1 MRFVSF
7 VVNLSTFR
15 IAVTGL
21 SIYRK
26 CLRLL
31 TVALLLVVQ
40 LACAVSVTAAQPSA
54 SSQTL
59 SEPEPGAENGE
70 SQPPPAVEI
79 APISVP
85 VSDAVK
91 EAALLMRPSGA
102 TLDQVVAAMVL
113 LNPAE
118 FKHGDLQHVI
128 FSRPLNVP
136 STQEILREDPD
147 GLALLLLQLDIVSA
161 ASPLTGFNDRASLPQ
176 AVAIQQESVPA
187 AESILQERTA
197 EPETPAA
204 EASLI
209 SDSAVWIWISAILLL
224 ISLLWLLF
232 IFGRSRPRQP
242 LSTSSSVLSSE
253 ESSNLQP
260 MQDDQR
266 ISQLYGLPD
275 EYLNYDDVEVLLT
288 RLIGDSPDA
297 SRHVLQLMHF
307 FRMKQNREGFQRQHQ
322 YLLESGFY
330 QRHAEMWSVINQD
343 AAELGLEL
351 NAAIAERESV
361 ASEEKIQRLQERVKK
376 AEDAT
381 RAAEKRASK
390 AELRL
395 SKMQLQLDFG
405 EN

>member
-26 CLRLL
+26 CFRLL

-209 SDSAVWIWISAILLL
+209 SGSAVWIWISAILLL

-242 LSTSSSVLSSE
+242 LSTSSNVLSSE
-253 ESSNLQP
+253 ESSTLLP

-266 ISQLYGLPD
+266 TSQLYGLPD

-351 NAAIAERESV
+351 NTAISERESV

>member
-1 MRFVSF
+1 M
-7 VVNLSTFR
+7 
-15 IAVTGL
+15 A
-21 SIYRK
+21 
-26 CLRLL
+26 
-31 TVALLLVVQ
+31 VALLLVVQ
-40 LACAVSVTAAQPSA
+40 SLYAGSVTATQPST
-54 SSQTL
+54 SSQAA
-59 SEPEPGAENGE
+59 SEPESAAENGK
-70 SQPPPAVEI
+70 SQPPPVAEI

-91 EAALLMRPSGA
+91 QAALLMRPSGA

-118 FKHGDLQHVI
+118 FEHGDLRHVT

-161 ASPLTGFNDRASLPQ
+161 VSPLGGFNDSASSQQ
-176 AVAIQQESVPA
+176 AVVMQQKA
-187 AESILQERTA
+187 AAGIKQEETA
-197 EPETPAA
+197 EPQAPSA
-204 EASLI
+204 EDALI
-209 SDSAVWIWISAILLL
+209 FSSTVWIWVSAALLL

-232 IFGRSRPRQP
+232 HFGGRRRRQP
-242 LSTSSSVLSSE
+242 LSTSSNVPGAE
-253 ESSNLQP
+253 EGSTLQS

-266 ISQLYGLPD
+266 MQQLYNLPD
-275 EYLNYDDVEVLLT
+275 DYLNYDDVEVLLT
-288 RLIGDSPDA
+288 RLAGDFPDT

-307 FRMKQNREGFQRQHQ
+307 FRMRQNREGFQRQHQ
-322 YLLESGFY
+322 NLLESGFY

-351 NAAIAERESV
+351 NASPAERESV
-361 ASEEKIQRLQERVKK
+361 VSEERMQQLQERVER
-376 AEDAT
+376 AENAT

-395 SKMQLQLDFG
+395 KKMQLQLDFG
-405 EN
+405 ENE